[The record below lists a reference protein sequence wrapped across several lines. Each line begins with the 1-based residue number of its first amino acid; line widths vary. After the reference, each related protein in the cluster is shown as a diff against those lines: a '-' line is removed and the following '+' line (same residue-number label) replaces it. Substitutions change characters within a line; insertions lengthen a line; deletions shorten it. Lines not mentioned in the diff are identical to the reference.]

1 MAALLGYIALKVL
14 HVVAAMVFLGTGL
27 GSAWYRWRADR
38 SGSPAV
44 VVWCQEEI
52 VRADLYFTVPSAV
65 LLVVSGWGMVHTL
78 GLPWSTP
85 WILAGAAGFATSG
98 LFWLPAWYLQLEL
111 RRLAREAHARG
122 EPLPPRY
129 WRAARVWALLGV
141 PSFGAALLTVWAMV
155 AKDVFL
161 GLP

>member
-1 MAALLGYIALKVL
+1 LLGYLALKVL

-44 VVWCQEEI
+44 VLWCQEEI
-52 VRADLYFTVPSAV
+52 VRADLYFTVPAAV
-65 LLVVSGWGMVHTL
+65 ALIVSGGGMVHTL
-78 GLPWSTP
+78 GLSWSTP
-85 WILAGAAGFATSG
+85 WVMAGAAGFATSG
-98 LFWLPAWYLQLEL
+98 LFWLPAVYLQLEL
-111 RRLAREAHARG
+111 RRLARQACARG

-129 WRAARVWALLGV
+129 WRAARAWALLGV